1 MKKVTFLILP
11 AILLMTGCSTP
22 QKEAET
28 TNTTKQTE
36 TVVMETK
43 QTETEEISQEER
55 EKIILTFLQQEMV
68 SFDFSYDEVQ
78 KVYIAKPLDKESLLA
93 LAQIETN
100 DVVADAWSEIAE
112 SFQAISNSIY
122 DNLGSGYTINF
133 VNPYAEDKT
142 LLMVKDGQQIYNFTD
157 DL

>member
-1 MKKVTFLILP
+1 MKKTTFLVLP
-11 AILLMTGCSTP
+11 LLLIVTGCSTP
-22 QKEAET
+22 QEKAET
-28 TNTTKQTE
+28 TDTTKQTE

-43 QTETEEISQEER
+43 ETETEEISQEER

-112 SFQAISNSIY
+112 SFQAISSSIY
-122 DNLGSGYTINF
+122 NNLGSGYTINF